1 MRPSGAS
8 NLSSILR
15 ELHNRGPVSRS
26 ELGTRT
32 GLTRSAVRGLI
43 GELALAGLVSEE
55 RGTPQGTPGRPSP
68 LVRPSPRCGIVLAL
82 EIAVDSLAVAAVAI
96 GGEVLDV
103 VRLDRPRDR
112 SSVDET
118 VADLAALAR
127 AVLRRLPDTD
137 GMIGIG
143 VGGRRHRAPR
153 RRRRRRWRRTS
164 AGATCPLAERL
175 ADALGT
181 SLPIAVANEADLGAL
196 AELRRGAAVGAQHVL
211 FLSGEVGVGG
221 GLIVDGQPLTG
232 AARVRRRGRAHARQ
246 PRRAHVPLRLG
257 RLLGDRGRR
266 GRAAAPRRPS
276 PGRRAARRSRPSCS
290 EAAAG
295 SPDVLEALDAVGRW
309 LGFGLAGLVNVFNP
323 QVVVLGGL
331 FGRIHPFVEATV
343 QSELDRLALPQ
354 AREARPACIPA
365 ALGVDAPLLGAA
377 ELAFEPLLA
386 DPVPVDTSRRGD
398 GLRPR
403 RRRRHATPAS
413 PRASTHSHKPATGA
427 DGSGARRASTRARRR
442 VAR

>member
-1 MRPSGAS
+1 MAYELPGQRSETVRRA
-8 NLSSILR
+8 NLSAILR

-82 EIAVDSLAVAAVAI
+82 EITVDSLAVAAVAI

-112 SSVDET
+112 GSVDET

-143 VGGRRHRAPR
+143 VGVVGIVRRDAGVVTMAPNLG
-153 RRRRRRWRRTS
+153 WRDV
-164 AGATCPLAERL
+164 PLAERL
-175 ADALGT
+175 AEALGT

-196 AELRRGAAVGAQHVL
+196 AELRRGAAMGAQHVL

-221 GLIVDGQPLTG
+221 GLIIDGHPLTG
-232 AARVRRRGRAHARQ
+232 ARGFAGEVGHMPVNPDGRTCRCGSVGCWETEVGEGALL
-246 PRRAHVPLRLG
+246 RRAGHPPDAG
-257 RLLGDRGRR
+257 REEVEAVL
-266 GRAAAPRRPS
+266 
-276 PGRRAARRSRPSCS
+276 S

-295 SPDVLEALDAVGRW
+295 APDVLEALDAVGRW

-331 FGRIHPFVEATV
+331 FGRIHPFVEARV
-343 QSELDRLALPQ
+343 HSELDRLALPQ
-354 AREARPACIPA
+354 AREAVRLLPA
-365 ALGVDAPLLGAA
+365 ALGDDAPLIGAA

-386 DPVPVDTSRRGD
+386 DPSLWT
-398 GLRPR
+398 RPAV
-403 RRRRHATPAS
+403 ATA
-413 PRASTHSHKPATGA
+413 
-427 DGSGARRASTRARRR
+427 
-442 VAR
+442 

>member
-1 MRPSGAS
+1 MTGMSGFLSEFVVEKYKFFMAYELPGQRS
-8 NLSSILR
+8 ETVRRANLSAILR
-15 ELHNRGPVSRS
+15 ELHNRGPISRS
-26 ELGTRT
+26 ELGTLT

-82 EIAVDSLAVAAVAI
+82 EITVDSLAVAAVAI

-112 SSVDET
+112 GSVEET

-143 VGGRRHRAPR
+143 VGVVGIVRRDAGIVTMAPNLG
-153 RRRRRRWRRTS
+153 WRDV
-164 AGATCPLAERL
+164 PLAERL

-181 SLPIAVANEADLGAL
+181 SLPITVANEADLGAL
-196 AELRRGAAVGAQHVL
+196 AELRRGAAMGAQHVL

-221 GLIVDGQPLTG
+221 GLIIDGQPLTG
-232 AARVRRRGRAHARQ
+232 ARGFAGEVGHMPVNPDGRTCRCGSVGCWETEVGEGALL
-246 PRRAHVPLRLG
+246 RRAGHPPDAG
-257 RLLGDRGRR
+257 REEVEAVLT
-266 GRAAAPRRPS
+266 
-276 PGRRAARRSRPSCS
+276 

-295 SPDVLEALDAVGRW
+295 APDVLEALDAVGRW

-331 FGRIHPFVEATV
+331 FGRIHPFVEARV

-354 AREARPACIPA
+354 GRGAARLPPA
-365 ALGVDAPLLGAA
+365 ALGGGPAAPGRAGGHPPSHGDRRPGLRAA
-377 ELAFEPLLA
+377 ARR
-386 DPVPVDTSRRGD
+386 PVPLDTSRRGD
-398 GLRPR
+398 GLR
-403 RRRRHATPAS
+403 
-413 PRASTHSHKPATGA
+413 
-427 DGSGARRASTRARRR
+427 
-442 VAR
+442 

>member
-1 MRPSGAS
+1 MAYELPGQRSETVRRA
-8 NLSSILR
+8 NLSAILR

-26 ELGTRT
+26 DLGART

-82 EIAVDSLAVAAVAI
+82 EIAVDSLAVAAVGI

-118 VADLAALAR
+118 IADLASLAR
-127 AVLRRLPDTD
+127 AVQRRLSDTD

-143 VGGRRHRAPR
+143 VAIVGIVRRDNGVVTMAPNLG
-153 RRRRRRWRRTS
+153 WRDV
-164 AGATCPLAERL
+164 PLAERL

-196 AELRRGAAVGAQHVL
+196 AELRRGAAVGSQHVL
-211 FLSGEVGVGG
+211 FISGEVGVGG
-221 GLIVDGQPLTG
+221 GLIVDGAQLTG
-232 AARVRRRGRAHARQ
+232 AGGFAGEVGHMPVNPDGRTCRCGSVGCWETEIGEGALL
-246 PRRAHVPLRLG
+246 RRAGHPPDAGREEVEAVLR
-257 RLLGDRGRR
+257 
-266 GRAAAPRRPS
+266 
-276 PGRRAARRSRPSCS
+276 

-295 SPDVLEALDAVGRW
+295 APDVLEALDAVGRW

-331 FGRIHPFVEATV
+331 FGRIHPFVETTVAT
-343 QSELDRLALPQ
+343 ELDRLALPQ
-354 AREARPACIPA
+354 TREAVRVIPA

-386 DPVPVDTSRRGD
+386 DPSLWT
-398 GLRPR
+398 RPAV
-403 RRRRHATPAS
+403 ATA
-413 PRASTHSHKPATGA
+413 
-427 DGSGARRASTRARRR
+427 
-442 VAR
+442 

>member
-1 MRPSGAS
+1 MAYELPGQRSETVRRA
-8 NLSSILR
+8 NLSAILR

-43 GELALAGLVSEE
+43 AELALAGLVSEE

-82 EIAVDSLAVAAVAI
+82 EITVDSLAVAAVGI

-112 SSVDET
+112 SSVEET
-118 VADLAALAR
+118 VADLTALAR
-127 AVLRRLPDTD
+127 AVQRRLPGTD

-143 VGGRRHRAPR
+143 VAVVGIVRRDAGVVTMAPNLG
-153 RRRRRRWRRTS
+153 WRDV
-164 AGATCPLAERL
+164 PLAERL

-181 SLPIAVANEADLGAL
+181 TLPIAVANEADLGAL
-196 AELRRGAAVGAQHVL
+196 AELRRGAAIGAQHVL
-211 FLSGEVGVGG
+211 FISGEVGVGG

-232 AARVRRRGRAHARQ
+232 ARGFAGEVGHMPVNPDGRTCRCGSVGCWETEVGEGALL
-246 PRRAHVPLRLG
+246 RRAGHPPDAG
-257 RLLGDRGRR
+257 REEVEAVLQ
-266 GRAAAPRRPS
+266 
-276 PGRRAARRSRPSCS
+276 

-295 SPDVLEALDAVGRW
+295 SADALAAVDAVGRW

-331 FGRIHPFVEATV
+331 FSRLHPFVDEALGA
-343 QSELDRLALPQ
+343 QLDRLALPQ
-354 AREARPACIPA
+354 AREAIRVVPAS
-365 ALGVDAPLLGAA
+365 LGVDAPLLGAA

-386 DPVPVDTSRRGD
+386 DPSLWT
-398 GLRPR
+398 RP
-403 RRRRHATPAS
+403 AVAS
-413 PRASTHSHKPATGA
+413 A
-427 DGSGARRASTRARRR
+427 
-442 VAR
+442 

>member
-1 MRPSGAS
+1 VGVFYGKFVVEKYKSSMAYELPGQRSETVRRA
-8 NLSSILR
+8 NLSVILR

-43 GELALAGLVSEE
+43 SELALAGLVSEE
-55 RGTPQGTPGRPSP
+55 PGTPQGTPGRPSP

-82 EIAVDSLAVAAVAI
+82 EITVDSLAVAAVGI
-96 GGEVLDV
+96 GGHVIDV

-112 SSVDET
+112 SSVEET
-118 VADLAALAR
+118 IADLAALAR

-143 VGGRRHRAPR
+143 VAVVGIVRRDAGVVTMAPNLG
-153 RRRRRRWRRTS
+153 WRDV
-164 AGATCPLAERL
+164 PLAERL

-181 SLPIAVANEADLGAL
+181 TLPVAVANEADLGAL
-196 AELRRGAAVGAQHVL
+196 AELRRGAAIGAEHVL
-211 FLSGEVGVGG
+211 FISGEVGVGG

-232 AARVRRRGRAHARQ
+232 ARGFAGEIGHMPVNPDGRTCRCGSVGCWETEVGEGALL
-246 PRRAHVPLRLG
+246 RRAGHPPDAG
-257 RLLGDRGRR
+257 REEVEAVLQ
-266 GRAAAPRRPS
+266 
-276 PGRRAARRSRPSCS
+276 

-295 SPDVLEALDAVGRW
+295 SPDALEAVDAVGRW

-331 FGRIHPFVEATV
+331 FSRLHPLVGATLGA
-343 QSELDRLALPQ
+343 QLDRLALPQ
-354 AREARPACIPA
+354 AREAIRVVPA

-386 DPVPVDTSRRGD
+386 DPSLWT
-398 GLRPR
+398 RP
-403 RRRRHATPAS
+403 AVAS
-413 PRASTHSHKPATGA
+413 A
-427 DGSGARRASTRARRR
+427 
-442 VAR
+442 